1 MSFSQ
6 NIKYIDPPRRLERRA
21 MHVLFVVLVLFLLE
35 SLGGSPAHADEK
47 PQVQT
52 LQQTEVPFNSATP
65 APGSMLPEKLKRLQE
80 LQADVDKEVEDLRQ
94 LYLQKNPPPPVR
106 PASELAK
113 NFGIVYGTQWAVY
126 LITQHE
132 TIEEHGSW
140 ENFFSYPLR
149 PDFDKDSFDY
159 NILKHALSGNYY
171 YLFYR
176 SRGYSET
183 ESFAWT
189 FMSSLAFEF
198 AVETF
203 TEQPSYQDIY
213 QTPIY
218 GTLVGMGAER
228 IGNYLFSSDS
238 KIVRAFGYL
247 FNPFELIKVKKE
259 TEVVAYPS
267 IEKETLGMN
276 VSWRF

>member
-1 MSFSQ
+1 M
-6 NIKYIDPPRRLERRA
+6 
-21 MHVLFVVLVLFLLE
+21 
-35 SLGGSPAHADEK
+35 
-47 PQVQT
+47 
-52 LQQTEVPFNSATP
+52 
-65 APGSMLPEKLKRLQE
+65 
-80 LQADVDKEVEDLRQ
+80 
-94 LYLQKNPPPPVR
+94 
-106 PASELAK
+106 
-113 NFGIVYGTQWAVY
+113 VYVTQWTVY
-126 LITQHE
+126 LITQRE

-140 ENFFSYPLR
+140 ENFFSYPFR

-176 SRGYSET
+176 SRGYSEI

-198 AVETF
+198 AVESY

-218 GTLVGMGAER
+218 GTLLGMGAER
-228 IGNYLFSSDS
+228 VGNYFFSSDS
-238 KIVRAFGYL
+238 KFVRAFGYL

-259 TEVVAYPS
+259 TDIVAFPS
-267 IEKETLGMN
+267 IEKETLGFN

>member
-1 MSFSQ
+1 MNFGQ

-21 MHVLFVVLVLFLLE
+21 LHVLFVVLVLFLLE
-35 SLGGSPAHADEK
+35 SLGGTYARAENVAAAASP
-47 PQVQT
+47 
-52 LQQTEVPFNSATP
+52 S
-65 APGSMLPEKLKRLQE
+65 PGSE
-80 LQADVDKEVEDLRQ
+80 
-94 LYLQKNPPPPVR
+94 PPPTR

-113 NFGIVYGTQWAVY
+113 NFGVVYAAQWTVY
-126 LITQHE
+126 LVTQQE

-176 SRGYSET
+176 SRGYDEV
-183 ESFAWT
+183 ESFGWT

-198 AVETF
+198 AVETY

-218 GTLVGMGAER
+218 GTLLGMGAER

-238 KIVRAFGYL
+238 KIVRAFGYI
-247 FNPFELIKVKKE
+247 FNPFELIKVKKDN
-259 TEVVAYPS
+259 EVVAFPA
-267 IEKETLGMN
+267 IEKETLGFN